1 MVFFQTCNK
10 THSAYLPVVVHTLIK
25 LLPLFRTFRHIL
37 RQDTHTV
44 NRLTANKIASTPLSS
59 VCTYK

>member
-25 LLPLFRTFRHIL
+25 LLPLFRTL
-37 RQDTHTV
+37 THFATGY
-44 NRLTANKIASTPLSS
+44 THGQPFDGK
-59 VCTYK
+59 